1 MKKIQNCRR
10 GFSLLELM
18 IVIAIIAFLSM
29 IALPNLMHFLAKSK
43 RTEAYTVL
51 RSLYIAQKTYW
62 LDHNKYT
69 TNLSGANSL
78 NWKSEGI
85 LHYTYG
91 FPGTEGTNYVT
102 GSLKTPSSALQAAQ
116 ASDKGFTIAAA
127 GDIDGDGKPDVIT
140 IDQDGTIKIIEDDL
154 A

>member
-1 MKKIQNCRR
+1 MKKLQNYRH

-51 RSLYIAQKTYW
+51 RSLYIAQKGYW

-69 TNLSGANSL
+69 TSLTGNDSL
-78 NWKSEGI
+78 NWKPSGT

-102 GSLKTPSSALQAAQ
+102 GSLKTPGTALQAAQ
-116 ASDKGFTIAAA
+116 ISDKGFTIAAV
-127 GDIDGDGKPDVIT
+127 GDIDSDGKVDVIT
-140 IDQDGTIKIIEDDL
+140 IDQDGNIKIIEDDL
-154 A
+154 V